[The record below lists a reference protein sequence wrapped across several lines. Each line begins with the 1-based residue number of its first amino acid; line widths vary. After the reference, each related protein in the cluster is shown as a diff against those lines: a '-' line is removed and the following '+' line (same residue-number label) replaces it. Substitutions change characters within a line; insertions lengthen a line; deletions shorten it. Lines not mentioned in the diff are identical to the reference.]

1 MEFILN
7 SQGGYI
13 SFANL
18 NKLHVNTS
26 IDILNDFLHGG
37 GSFMSADF
45 EVHSCRWFHI
55 CTYFNQWQRN
65 QLVGFLTY

>member
-37 GSFMSADF
+37 GS
-45 EVHSCRWFHI
+45 SCPQTLK
-55 CTYFNQWQRN
+55 CTAAAGSIFV
-65 QLVGFLTY
+65 LF